1 MNCEIFRE
9 MVASYVDE
17 TLEEDRRQWFCHHLR
32 ECGPCRESALEQEP
46 SLMFTAAPATQP
58 APESI
63 EACVAAVTGRI
74 RQNRVERRLH
84 RRRRPWL
91 AAAAAAV
98 VVVSGGLAWRTMI
111 GDEKAGNPA
120 AVTAQG
126 IDAPATPP
134 TVEVEV
140 AGDDVRVYQFAT
152 DGDGDTAVYFIVDP
166 ALEL

>member
-17 TLEEDRRQWFCHHLR
+17 TLDEDRRQWFRHHLR
-32 ECGPCRESALEQEP
+32 ECGSCRESALEHEP
-46 SLMFTAAPATQP
+46 SLMFAAAPATQA

-74 RQNRVERRLH
+74 RQDRVERRLH

-98 VVVSGGLAWRTMI
+98 MVVSGGLAWRTMI
-111 GDEKAGNPA
+111 GVERAGSPA
-120 AVTAQG
+120 AETEQG
-126 IDAPATPP
+126 VDARVTPP
-134 TVEVEV
+134 SVEVEV
-140 AGDDVRVYQFAT
+140 AGEEVRVYQFAT
-152 DGDGDTAVYFIVDP
+152 DGDSDTAVYFIVDP

>member
-17 TLEEDRRQWFCHHLR
+17 TLEEDRRQWFRHHLR
-32 ECGPCRESALEQEP
+32 ECGPCRESALQHEP
-46 SLMFTAAPATQP
+46 SLMFTAAPASEV
-58 APESI
+58 APESV

-74 RQNRVERRLH
+74 RQDRVERRLH

-98 VVVSGGLAWRTMI
+98 MVVSGGLAWRTMI
-111 GDEKAGNPA
+111 GDGVAGNPA
-120 AVTAQG
+120 AETAQG
-126 IDAPATPP
+126 IDTRVSPP
-134 TVEVEV
+134 SVEVEV
-140 AGDDVRVYQFAT
+140 TGDDVRVYQFAT
-152 DGDGDTAVYFIVDP
+152 DGDSDTAVYFIVDP

>member
-9 MVASYVDE
+9 MIESYVNE
-17 TLEEDRRQWFCHHLR
+17 TLEEERREWFRHHLR
-32 ECGPCRESALEQEP
+32 ECGPCLEVALVQEP
-46 SLMFTAAPATQP
+46 SLMFTAAPATE
-58 APESI
+58 AASASI

-74 RQNRVERRLH
+74 RQDRFERRIH

-98 VVVSGGLAWRTMI
+98 MMLSGGLAWRTMI
-111 GDEKAGNPA
+111 GDEGAGNPA
-120 AVTAQG
+120 SETARG
-126 IDAPATPP
+126 VFTGVAPP

-140 AGDDVRVYQFAT
+140 MDEDVRVYQFAT
-152 DGDGDTAVYFIVDP
+152 DGDSDTAVYFIVNP